1 MLAIH
6 LTHKFDHVGYS
17 DLVVCNECSAP
28 RQKLRM
34 ESVDWKNMDCTSRFW
49 LKWKVERAMCLASPV
64 LNLKSTKAITWGVE
78 RPCLTARL
86 SPTARNTPLS
96 KKICIGGGSMSRWN
110 LLLLLLLLL
119 RSFSCCCP
127 PSATSSTLPPP
138 PGVLSVCWCRP
149 CWTSKEPSVVETDLM
164 FCLWHDEW

>member
-1 MLAIH
+1 MNVQH
-6 LTHKFDHVGYS
+6 LDRSSEWRALIGKTWI
-17 DLVVCNECSAP
+17 AP
-28 RQKLRM
+28 RGFGWNGKLR
-34 ESVDWKNMDCTSRFW
+34 EQDVWHHLFSFI
-49 LKWKVERAMCLASPV
+49 
-64 LNLKSTKAITWGVE
+64 LKSTKAITWGVE

-86 SPTARNTPLS
+86 SPTARNTPS
-96 KKICIGGGSMSRWN
+96 PKKICIGGGSMSRWN

-119 RSFSCCCP
+119 RFFSCCCP

-149 CWTSKEPSVVETDLM
+149 CWTWKELSVVETDLM